1 VIRSDVRV
9 WLAGSPL
16 DMRKGF
22 DTLAEAVRTVLEL
35 DPLSGHLFV
44 FRSRDAH
51 RVKILWWD
59 QNGYCIYCKRLERG
73 TFLFPDFG
81 ELSRTAVDGPGDRRK
96 IAIDSASLMKLLG
109 GCVIQSR
116 G

>member
-1 VIRSDVRV
+1 MIRSDVRV
-9 WLAGSPL
+9 WLATAPL

-44 FRSRDAH
+44 FRSRDAQ

-59 QNGYCIYCKRLERG
+59 QSGYCIYCKRLERG
-73 TFLFPDFG
+73 AFLFPAADV
-81 ELSRTAVDGPGDRRK
+81 LKDRRS
-96 IAIDSASLMKLLG
+96 IAIDSGSLMKLLSG
-109 GCVIQSR
+109 LPVDIVNNPSR
-116 G
+116 HG

>member
-16 DMRKGF
+16 EMRKGF
-22 DTLAEAVRTVLEL
+22 DTLAEVVRTVLEL

-44 FRSRDAH
+44 FRSRDGH
-51 RVKILWWD
+51 RIKILWWD
-59 QNGYCIYCKRLERG
+59 QNGYCIYCKRVERG
-73 TFLFPDFG
+73 TFVFPDSIG
-81 ELSRTAVDGPGDRRK
+81 QAIT
-96 IAIDSASLMKLLG
+96 IDSTQLMKLLG

>member
-1 VIRSDVRV
+1 MIRSDVRV
-9 WLAGSPL
+9 WLAAAPL

-51 RVKILWWD
+51 RIKILWWD

-73 TFLFPDFG
+73 TFVFPAADSATG
-81 ELSRTAVDGPGDRRK
+81 EKRT
-96 IAIDSASLMKLLG
+96 IAIDSSQLMKLLS

>member
-1 VIRSDVRV
+1 MIRSDVRV
-9 WLAGSPL
+9 WLANVPL

-51 RVKILWWD
+51 RIKILWWD

-73 TFLFPDFG
+73 RFVFPDSIG
-81 ELSRTAVDGPGDRRK
+81 QK
-96 IAIDSASLMKLLG
+96 ITIDSTQLMKLLG
-109 GCVIQSR
+109 GCVIQWR
-116 G
+116 R

>member
-1 VIRSDVRV
+1 MIRSDVRV
-9 WLAGSPL
+9 WLAADPL

-51 RVKILWWD
+51 RLKILWWD
-59 QNGYCIYCKRLERG
+59 RNGYCIYCKRLERG
-73 TFLFPDFG
+73 TFLFPSADPL
-81 ELSRTAVDGPGDRRK
+81 EHRPT
-96 IAIDSASLMKLLG
+96 IAIDSADLMKLLSG
-109 GCVIQSR
+109 LPLEKT
-116 G
+116 

>member
-1 VIRSDVRV
+1 MIRSDVRV
-9 WLAGSPL
+9 WLAAAPL

-59 QNGYCIYCKRLERG
+59 QSGYCIYCKRLERG
-73 TFLFPDFG
+73 TFLFPAADA
-81 ELSRTAVDGPGDRRK
+81 LGDRRT
-96 IAIDSASLMKLLG
+96 IAIDSASLMKLLS
-109 GCVIQSR
+109 GCAIQSR